1 MKLEEMIIEILASHD
16 GIKTKDK
23 CRVIRERYNE
33 NVDMSVIREI
43 LYNNLKDR
51 VYQDNRYRWFLVR
64 TDNSNQL
71 NHISENDKSNT
82 LISRLMSYYL
92 ECIAQDYDDGIS
104 EFAKSRYDLPAYAQ
118 INVLPQYAND
128 ANVFYRENN
137 LNRVLNIIRASH
149 GRTVV
154 YITVKVKVL
163 RAS

>member
-1 MKLEEMIIEILASHD
+1 
-16 GIKTKDK
+16 
-23 CRVIRERYNE
+23 
-33 NVDMSVIREI
+33 MSVIREI

-104 EFAKSRYDLPAYAQ
+104 EFAKAGMICLLMHKSTCYHNMLMMQ
-118 INVLPQYAND
+118 MFL
-128 ANVFYRENN
+128 
-137 LNRVLNIIRASH
+137 
-149 GRTVV
+149 
-154 YITVKVKVL
+154 
-163 RAS
+163 